1 MRISDWSSDGCSS
14 DLVDQ
19 RQQPAW
25 TQLLRVQSER
35 MEHAHQPFAAF
46 GEFRVGHAA
55 GHRHAERD
63 DQPDVAGMEGR
74 MRRARIPDEIVKAL
88 SARPGDSLVDPALL
102 VARSEPGDRKSTRLN
117 SSR

>member
-1 MRISDWSSDGCSS
+1 
-14 DLVDQ
+14 
-19 RQQPAW
+19 
-25 TQLLRVQSER
+25 

-74 MRRARIPDEIVKAL
+74 MRRDRIPAEIVKAL
-88 SARPGDSLVDPALL
+88 SARPSDRLVDPALL
-102 VARSEPGDRKSTRLN
+102 VARSEPGERKRGGWGERVSVRVESGGRRHCKTKKHKK
-117 SSR
+117 